1 MATQTVL
8 TLEQFCA
15 LPEYEPDGTH
25 YELSEGKLVQLP
37 PPGYRHGAII
47 MRIGALL
54 LAQLDRRAYVV
65 TGADTG
71 FLLDPNPEAAT
82 VRGADVAVN
91 RRESLG
97 GEIPTG
103 WFHGAP
109 LLAVEV
115 VSPGNMAKDMQL
127 KVKQYLD
134 AGTREVWLVYPDTRT
149 VSVYSAGRR
158 DPQVLGEG
166 ETIESVV
173 EQSFEIADFFRI

>member
-37 PPGYRHGAII
+37 PPGYRH
-47 MRIGALL
+47 ALL
-54 LAQLDRRAYVV
+54 IGKIVSILSRTLPDEYLIAAGDA
-65 TGADTG
+65 G

-109 LLAVEV
+109 LLAIEV
-115 VSPGNMAKDMQL
+115 VSPGNTAKDMQL

-158 DPQVLGEG
+158 DPQMLGEG

-173 EQSFEIADFFRI
+173 EQSFEVADFFRI